1 MPQHTLNNV
10 SLTLPD
16 DGPTL
21 DDVHAAA
28 RVLGINL
35 DRYISRA
42 VIALTEQVQADQQDP
57 TKRAWLESN
66 LADYDPGEAI

>member
-1 MPQHTLNNV
+1 MPQHILNNV

-16 DGPTL
+16 DGPSL

-28 RVLGINL
+28 RALGINL

-57 TKRAWLESN
+57 TKRSWLDGD
-66 LADYDPGEAI
+66 LANYDPGEPI